1 MRRRETRDP
10 WSTAAFAL
18 WAACLA
24 ITNAA
29 PAGRP
34 AWADFLLGMLTAA
47 SLLLFLRGL
56 LGSTDRGRRLLA
68 RLRAFKNSFVGKGAA

>member
-10 WSTAAFAL
+10 WSAAAFAL

-47 SLLLFLRGL
+47 CLLLFLRGL
-56 LGSTDRGRRLLA
+56 LGSTARGQRLLE
-68 RLRAFKNSFVGKGAA
+68 RLRAFKNSLVGKGAA